1 MSTFDLIVIGGGIN
15 GCGIARDA
23 AMRGLKVLLIEK
35 NDFASAT
42 SGANSQMIH
51 GGVRYLLSD
60 IATTKT
66 SCIDSGHIQRI
77 ASHLIFRIPFLFPVL
92 CRPGESKGAKKMELE
107 LLEAFFGAYD
117 RYAPFKNGK
126 PHTRLSREELL
137 RLEPGLSPDVQGAV
151 SFDEWGIDSARL
163 TFLNALSAF
172 EHGAEVR
179 NHTEVVKILKEGN
192 RVAGLQLK
200 DVFTGSVSE
209 ARARMVF
216 NAAGPWV
223 PKVARM
229 AGVEVP
235 LRPAKGIHI
244 SFDRQFVNSAILAKA
259 IDGRSIFLMP
269 HQNET
274 ILGTT
279 DDDYFGDPDSLG
291 ITEDEVE
298 YLLEGIE
305 QVFPDIRQ
313 ARRLRA
319 WAGIRPTLC
328 ERGKYEDDL
337 TREHEVF
344 DHEARDGLPGFLS
357 IAGGKLA
364 SYRLMSQEAVDKV
377 CEKLGHR
384 AACKTH
390 EVPLPGSEQ
399 RLNIQDLAQKHG
411 IPLYVMN
418 SLAQRHGSR
427 ALEILELMETRGEH
441 KNIICDCEPVLEA
454 EIRYVIR
461 KQWARTLDDVKRR
474 TRYSLGPCEGS
485 RCLLLGAQVLGEELG
500 LPAREVFAS
509 AAEFL
514 QLKWQGRRVV
524 LDRFQLQQ
532 EELQQ
537 AQYLNVACLDQNK
550 P

>member
-1 MSTFDLIVIGGGIN
+1 MSTYDLIVIGGGIN

-23 AMRGLKVLLIEK
+23 AMRGLKVLLVEK

-66 SCIDSGHIQRI
+66 SCIDSGHIQKI
-77 ASHLIFRIPFLFPVL
+77 ASHLIFRIPFIFPVL
-92 CRPGESKGAKKMELE
+92 CRSGESRFAKKMELE

-126 PHTRLSREELL
+126 PHARLSREELL
-137 RLEPGLSPDVQGAV
+137 RLEPGLSPDVFGAV

-172 EHGAEVR
+172 EHGAELR

-200 DVFTGSVSE
+200 DAFTGSVSE
-209 ARARMVF
+209 ARARMIF

-279 DDDYFGDPDSLG
+279 DDDYFGDPDALD

-344 DHEARDGLPGFLS
+344 DHETRDGLPGFLS

-384 AACKTH
+384 AVCKTH

-399 RLNIQDLAQKHG
+399 RLNIQDLAQKHA
-411 IPLYVMN
+411 IPLYAMN

-427 ALEILELMETRGEH
+427 ALEILELMETKGEH

-485 RCLLLGAQVLGEELG
+485 RCLLMGAQVLGEELG